1 MLISRRPRR
10 FAVQRP
16 GVPTLEALMP
26 LMAIELQR
34 ARRYSRPLTLVSV
47 TAENGAF
54 PQLRILDLVAVAP
67 AQYRLV
73 ITLPE
78 TDVEDT
84 RGFLDRMRDD
94 GVVGGFRSATFP
106 DHALT
111 LPSLLSRVLDA

>member
-1 MLISRRPRR
+1 VISRRSRR
-10 FAVQRP
+10 FAAQRP

-34 ARRYSRPLTLVSV
+34 ARRYSRPLSLVSIP
-47 TAENGAF
+47 AGNGAP
-54 PQLRILDLVAVAP
+54 PQLRVLDLVAVA
-67 AQYRLV
+67 QHRLV

-84 RGFLDRMRDD
+84 RGFLDRIRED

-106 DHALT
+106 DQALT